1 MRIRL
6 VVIGIFLGLTLA
18 AFGTVYALSYDG
30 ESYCRDHPAWPNG
43 TYLGQMHRQH
53 IDHYVKHFG
62 EAGACERW
70 ANDQEKSAVEGL
82 RRKGYQVVQIAD
94 NVPYVYNCGDQQAI
108 PVKWKITHSRRYTY
122 LIIDFV
128 IANHHGYIDTLDPD
142 KGVYRSIP
150 FTLDV
155 KDKDGETI
163 PRLGAFGDK
172 QKYEGYIIM
181 IPGLVYHHNRDYIY
195 SSHAAWVIHPNDVAR
210 FDDGACVKLNI
221 ELDPFIHLSGD

>member
-1 MRIRL
+1 MITGIL
-6 VVIGIFLGLTLA
+6 VGFLLA

-62 EAGACERW
+62 EARACERW
-70 ANDQEKSAVEGL
+70 AEDQEKSAVEGL
-82 RRKGYQVVQIAD
+82 RRKGYQVVQLED
-94 NVPYVYNCGDQQAI
+94 EVPYAHNCGDQQAI

-128 IANHHGYIDTLDPD
+128 IGNYDGHIDTLDPTTN
-142 KGVYRSIP
+142 RFRTIP

-163 PRLGAFGDK
+163 PRVGVFGEK
-172 QKYEGYIIM
+172 QKYEGYII
-181 IPGLVYHHNRDYIY
+181 IRPGSNYVHNRDYEY
-195 SSHAAWVIHPNDVAR
+195 TSHAAWVIHPNDVAR
-210 FDDGACVKLNI
+210 FDEGACVKLNI
-221 ELDPFIHLSGD
+221 KLDPFIHLD